1 MRGRIFFKFPCQLI
15 EIHVWLKNWNRSHLF
30 MHCFGFIFTKIQQAD
45 FLSSEQFPKRCI
57 LEEGQITKTEERLKS
72 ELDSF
77 SAKAV
82 KLVSQHTYCIHACMH
97 VFGFQVM
104 MNIIP
109 TNIYTD
115 CRHWVSWFS
124 FSHRYIGPSNKH
136 QKCYPQNLVGLRSDS
151 RTGRPTQGRD

>member
-1 MRGRIFFKFPCQLI
+1 
-15 EIHVWLKNWNRSHLF
+15 

-82 KLVSQHTYCIHACMH
+82 KLVSQHTLYIHAGMH
-97 VFGFQVM
+97 VFEFQVM
-104 MNIIP
+104 TNIIH
-109 TNIYTD
+109 TDIYTD
-115 CRHWVSWFS
+115 MQTFGLMIFFFVPL
-124 FSHRYIGPSNKH
+124 YIGPSNNH

>member
-1 MRGRIFFKFPCQLI
+1 
-15 EIHVWLKNWNRSHLF
+15 

-82 KLVSQHTYCIHACMH
+82 KLVSQHTYILYTCMHAC
-97 VFGFQVM
+97 V
-104 MNIIP
+104 
-109 TNIYTD
+109 
-115 CRHWVSWFS
+115 WVS
-124 FSHRYIGPSNKH
+124 SHDEYYTYQYI
-136 QKCYPQNLVGLRSDS
+136 YRL
-151 RTGRPTQGRD
+151 